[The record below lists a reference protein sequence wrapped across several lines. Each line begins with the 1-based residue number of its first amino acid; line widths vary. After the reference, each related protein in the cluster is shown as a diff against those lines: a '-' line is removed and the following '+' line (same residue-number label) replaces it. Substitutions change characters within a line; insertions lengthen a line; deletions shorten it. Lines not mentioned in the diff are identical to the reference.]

1 MKQLPLYFEGQDVN
15 RVEDKMNLQK
25 IREVMLSIMSQL
37 VPSLYQVDSYMELSD
52 NQSLNKLL
60 ANIRT
65 KSGNEC
71 LKSMESWAD
80 IRILDKVVKVI
91 NTLYIETSLKD
102 LQGISNIT
110 NRTRF
115 KKQIIDPMIFLG
127 IVEMTV
133 PDKPNSRYQLYRL
146 SKIGKELFTL

>member
-25 IREVMLSIMSQL
+25 IREVMLSIKSQL
-37 VPSLYQVDSYMELSD
+37 VPSLYQVDSYIELSD

-91 NTLYIETSLKD
+91 NTLYIETSLKEIFRGFPI
-102 LQGISNIT
+102 LQTERGLR
-110 NRTRF
+110 NR
-115 KKQIIDPMIFLG
+115 L
-127 IVEMTV
+127 
-133 PDKPNSRYQLYRL
+133 L
-146 SKIGKELFTL
+146 TL

>member
-37 VPSLYQVDSYMELSD
+37 VPSLYRVDSYIELSD

-71 LKSMESWAD
+71 LKSMKSWAD

-91 NTLYIETSLKD
+91 NTFCIGCQKLARNFSLCEYMKARGMSFEFILD
-102 LQGISNIT
+102 VTGLT
-110 NRTRF
+110 EDEL
-115 KKQIIDPMIFLG
+115 KKI
-127 IVEMTV
+127 
-133 PDKPNSRYQLYRL
+133 L
-146 SKIGKELFTL
+146 SCYCGGQ